1 MMKNVFN
8 VPSSAAFVDVVA
20 QRFLDEYSAAPLSL
34 SEVLF
39 LLPNRRACQNLKE
52 AFVRAQGLK
61 PTLLPQMMPLG
72 DVEEDELF
80 VSGFDFSEE
89 LKNLPAAVPSF
100 RRLLWFTKQI
110 MQEAPSF
117 GLDKFS
123 AQQACSL
130 AQSLC
135 QLIDDVHNEQLS
147 FDNLKN
153 LVPEEYAQHWLDTLR
168 FLEIVTQR
176 WPAYLKENNLV
187 DPAERRNILLDLQCR
202 FWQKHPPSKRIVV
215 AGTTATYPMMRRLV
229 KTVLDLPNGE
239 LVLYG
244 VDKNLDTQSYDKL
257 DESHPQFEIKQLL
270 DFIEVNRFEVVD
282 FCSVVNPQREKMV
295 SEFMRPASTTD
306 KWRGLATEKIMP
318 QAAQG
323 LSVIDC
329 PDLRQEA
336 VAVSLLMRA
345 VLEKPEKTAA
355 LVTTDRNL
363 ARRVAAELERWDVK
377 VDDSAGKPLSLSP
390 VGAFLRLIIQA
401 CLEDFAPVPLLAL
414 MKHPFFAN
422 GEDYSTV
429 RRKVRDFEKLVLRAD
444 EPSENPDI
452 VGIFDS
458 LKQQLEPLRD
468 LLASADNLK
477 NLLESHILAAE
488 KLAST
493 PEKNGAAVLWR
504 GDDGESAAGFL
515 SSLYD
520 EAAMLD
526 KLNGNEYLD
535 LLESL
540 MVGVT
545 VRPRYGTHP
554 RLKILGPIE
563 ARLCHF
569 DLLIIGEVN
578 EGAWPKAADA
588 DPWMSRPMKKSF
600 GLPLPE
606 KAVGIL
612 AKDFA
617 DFLCGENVVLTRAAK
632 VQSTPMSYSRW
643 WMRLQTVLA
652 ALGSS
657 IENLYAFEYL
667 TLGELLDKPSAP
679 VPFFPPAP
687 KPPLD
692 ARPRKLSASTVEVLM
707 RDPYQIF
714 ARHILKLYPLNDLNR
729 ELDFSDY
736 GTLVHKV
743 LEVFNRRYPTEY
755 PNNAEEILLK
765 LGEEYFAENEVDLE
779 KRAFW
784 WPSFVKSV
792 QWLVQTESEYR
803 KDIARIHCEVS
814 GSIVFKAAGGD
825 FEITAKADRIDE
837 TKDGQ
842 YIILDYKTGSAR
854 STNEIIKGYAP
865 QLPIEGLIASNG
877 GFNGLAPKKTA
888 GLVYWQL
895 GKKETFLSKN
905 IDDVLK
911 KNQENLLVLIN
922 TFDKPDTP
930 YYCQPN
936 PSYAPKYSDYL
947 NLARV
952 QEWKVKGDA
961 DDE

>member
-1 MMKNVFN
+1 MMRKVFN
-8 VPSSAAFVDVVA
+8 VPSSVAFVDAVA
-20 QRFLDEYSAAPLSL
+20 QKFLDEYSDCPLGL

-89 LKNLPAAVPSF
+89 LKNLLPAVPSF
-100 RRLLWFTKQI
+100 RRLLWFTKKIKQD
-110 MQEAPSF
+110 APQF
-117 GLDKFS
+117 GLEQFS

-135 QLIDDVHNEQLS
+135 KLIDDVHHEQLS

-168 FLEIVTQR
+168 FLEIVTKQ
-176 WPAYLKENNLV
+176 WPDYLKEHHWV

-229 KTVLDLPNGE
+229 KTVLDLPKGE
-239 LVLYG
+239 VILYG
-244 VDKNLDTQSYDKL
+244 VDKYLDAHSYDKL
-257 DESHPQFEIKQLL
+257 DESHPQFELKQLL
-270 DFIEVNRFEVVD
+270 DFIGVDRFEVVD
-282 FCSVVNPQREKMV
+282 FCSSFNSAREKLV
-295 SEFMRPASTTD
+295 SELMRPASSTD
-306 KWRGLATEKIMP
+306 KWRWLASEKIMP
-318 QAAQG
+318 QAVQG
-323 LSVIDC
+323 LSVLDC
-329 PDLRQEA
+329 SDLRQEA
-336 VAVSLLMRA
+336 VAVSLLMRE
-345 VLEKPEKTAA
+345 VLETPEKTAA

-363 ARRVAAELERWDVK
+363 ARRVAAELERWDIK

-390 VGAFLRLIIQA
+390 VGAFLRLILQA
-401 CLEDFAPVPLLAL
+401 CLDDFAPVPLLAL

-422 GEDYSTV
+422 GEDYSLV
-429 RRKVRDFEKLVLRAD
+429 RRQVRDFEKLVLRAD
-444 EPSENPDI
+444 EPSDNPDI
-452 VGIFDS
+452 LRVFDI
-458 LKQQLEPLRD
+458 LKQQLKPLCD
-468 LLASADNLK
+468 LLTRSTSLK
-477 NLLESHILAAE
+477 ELLEAHILAAE
-488 KLAST
+488 KLASV
-493 PEKNGAAVLWR
+493 PDKSGAAVLWR
-504 GDDGESAAGFL
+504 GDDGESAAAFF

-520 EAAMLD
+520 EADELD
-526 KLNGNEYLD
+526 LLNGGEYLD

-569 DLLIIGEVN
+569 DRLIIGEVN
-578 EGAWPKAADA
+578 EGAWPKSSDA
-588 DPWMSRPMKKSF
+588 DPWMSRPMKKNF

-617 DFLCGENVVLTRAAK
+617 DFLCGKHVILTRAAK

-643 WMRLQTVLA
+643 WLRLQTVLS
-652 ALGSS
+652 ALGY
-657 IENLYAFEYL
+657 EFKHLYAPNYAFWGAE
-667 TLGELLDKPSAP
+667 LDKPEG
-679 VPFFPPAP
+679 FFPINPPEP
-687 KPPLD
+687 KPPLCY
-692 ARPRKLSASTVEVLM
+692 RPRKFSASSIEILM

-714 ARHILKLYPLNDLNR
+714 ARYILKLRPLNDLNR
-729 ELDFSDY
+729 ELDFRDY

-743 LEVFNRRYPTEY
+743 LEVFNRRYPTVY
-755 PNNAEEILLK
+755 PEQAEEILLK
-765 LGEEYFAENEVDLE
+765 LGDDYFAENQVALE

-784 WPSFVKSV
+784 WPNFVKSV
-792 QWLVQTESEYR
+792 KWLAATEAVYR
-803 KDIARIHCEVS
+803 QHIARVHFELS
-814 GSIVFKAAGGD
+814 GSVVLKAAAGD
-825 FEITAKADRIDE
+825 FEVTAKADRVDE
-837 TKDGQ
+837 TLEGEVNV
-842 YIILDYKTGSAR
+842 LDYKTGSAR
-854 STNEIIKGYAP
+854 SSNEIVKGYAP
-865 QLPIEGLIASNG
+865 QLPIEGLIASKG
-877 GFNGLAPKKTA
+877 GFRDLAPKKVA
-888 GLVYWQL
+888 ALIYWQL
-895 GKKETFLSKN
+895 GKKETFFDKN
-905 IDDVLK
+905 VDDVLQK
-911 KNQENLLVLIN
+911 TQERLVELIS
-922 TFDKPDTP
+922 TFDDPNTP

-936 PSYAPKYSDYL
+936 PAYAPRYSDYL

-952 QEWKVKGDA
+952 AEWKVLGDN

>member
-8 VPSSAAFVDVVA
+8 VPASAAFVDVVA
-20 QRFLDEYSAAPLSL
+20 QRFLDEYSVAPLGL

-239 LVLYG
+239 LILYG

-270 DFIEVNRFEVVD
+270 DVVD

-295 SEFMRPASTTD
+295 SELMRPASTTD
-306 KWRGLATEKIMP
+306 KWRGLMTEKIMP

-336 VAVSLLMRA
+336 VAVSLLMRE

-401 CLEDFAPVPLLAL
+401 CLGDFAPVPLLAL

-458 LKQQLEPLRD
+458 LKQQLEPLCD

-477 NLLESHILAAE
+477 NLLEAHILAAE
-488 KLAST
+488 MLAST

-643 WMRLQTVLA
+643 WLRLQTVLA

-792 QWLVQTESEYR
+792 HWLVQAEAEYR

-842 YIILDYKTGSAR
+842 YIILDYKTGKIPS
-854 STNEIIKGYAP
+854 SNEVKSGHAL
-865 QLPIEGLIASNG
+865 QLPLEGLIASKGHFETIDNM
-877 GFNGLAPKKTA
+877 NVKKMI
-888 GLVYWQL
+888 YWQL
-895 GKKETFLSKN
+895 GSSVLEITPQNDDILQKTEEYLLKLIETF
-905 IDDVLK
+905 DF
-911 KNQENLLVLIN
+911 E
-922 TFDKPDTP
+922 TTP
-930 YYCQPN
+930 YHSRPI
-936 PSYAPKYSDYL
+936 PKFIPKNSDYEH
-947 NLARV
+947 LARIREWSV
-952 QEWKVKGDA
+952 QEEGESNED
-961 DDE
+961 